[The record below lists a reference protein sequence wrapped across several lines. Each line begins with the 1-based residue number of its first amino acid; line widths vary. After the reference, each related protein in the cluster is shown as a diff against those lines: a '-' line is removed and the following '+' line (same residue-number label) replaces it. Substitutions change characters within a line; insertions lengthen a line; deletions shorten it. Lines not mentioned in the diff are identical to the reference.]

1 MSRFVS
7 VRAFAGLLAL
17 AGLLGGGAMAQEA
30 ADKLADIRTQ
40 QQQLKGQLEAG
51 ELSHL
56 TKRQQ
61 NAIGRAQTEVFAII
75 EGRNSLDELNIADK
89 VRLENALESI
99 NANFVGT
106 DAAGGGQLV
115 CKRVALT
122 GTGMKTTRC
131 APQAEWD
138 QVRETSRD
146 SLEKRHVCEPPG
158 CGI

>member
-1 MSRFVS
+1 MPGPAMKQATRTLML
-7 VRAFAGLLAL
+7 ACLLA
-17 AGLLGGGAMAQEA
+17 GGSAVAQET
-30 ADKLADIRTQ
+30 ADKLTDIRTQ
-40 QQQLKGQLEAG
+40 QEALKGQLERG
-51 ELSHL
+51 ELGHV

-61 NAIGRAQTEVFAII
+61 NTIRRAQADVFAIL
-75 EGRNSLDELNIADK
+75 EGKNSLDDLNIAEK

-99 NANFVGT
+99 NANVVAT
-106 DAAGGGQLV
+106 NAAGREQLV

-131 APQAEWD
+131 APQSEWD

-158 CGI
+158 CG